1 VDVLTTELPRRHH
14 HVTFAVLTA
23 GITAYSLLQSLVTP
37 VLPTIQSELH
47 TSQSTVTWVLTAYLL
62 SASVFT
68 PIMGRVGDMIGKKR
82 VFVAALIALSLG
94 ALLAALAPNII
105 VLIIARVIQG
115 IGGGVLPLAFGII
128 RDEFPREK
136 VSGAVGTIAS
146 LTAAGAGA
154 GVVLA
159 GPIVNALDYRWLFWL
174 PMILTAASAVAAYLL
189 VPESPSRTP
198 GRISLLPAV
207 LMSGWLVALLVAFS
221 KAPDWG
227 WGSGKVIVLLV
238 VAFGVALAWIQVE
251 KRSARPL
258 IDMTMM
264 RLPVVWTNNLIA
276 LLLGV
281 AMYAF
286 FAFVP
291 EFVQTPSST
300 GYGFGASVTRSGLIV
315 LPQTL
320 TMFLAGLITAR
331 LARRIGGRAVVML
344 GLLVSLGAM
353 ALLTFAHSESGELY
367 LATAIMGVGF
377 GFAFSA
383 MSSLIVS
390 AVPPAQTG
398 VASGMNANI
407 RTVGGSIGAALMAS
421 VVTADLRPDGL
432 PEEAGYTH
440 GFAMLGVALVIAAFA
455 VLLMPRGRGRSTSI
469 AEHGP
474 ASAGPGTDTASRATA
489 NQAE

>member
-1 VDVLTTELPRRHH
+1 MTTEVGRPHH

-23 GITAYSLLQSLVTP
+23 GITAYSLLQSLISP
-37 VLPTIQSELH
+37 ALPTLQSELH
-47 TSQSTVTWVLTAYLL
+47 TSQSTVTWVVTVYMLTA
-62 SASVFT
+62 AIFT

-94 ALLAALAPNII
+94 ALLAALATDIT
-105 VLIIARVIQG
+105 VLIIARAIQG
-115 IGGGVLPLAFGII
+115 IGGGVLPLAFGIV
-128 RDEFPREK
+128 RDEYPREK
-136 VSGAVGTIAS
+136 VSGAVGAIAS
-146 LTAAGAGA
+146 LSAAGAGA
-154 GVVLA
+154 GAVLA
-159 GPIVNALDYRWLFWL
+159 GPIVNALGYTWLFWL
-174 PMILTAASAVAAYLL
+174 SMILSAASAVAAYFLL
-189 VPESPSRTP
+189 PESPSRTP
-198 GRISLLPAV
+198 GRIGRLPAV

-238 VAFGVALAWIQVE
+238 VAVVVALTWIQVE
-251 KRSARPL
+251 KRSAQPL

-264 RLPVVWTNNLIA
+264 RKRAVWTNNLIA
-276 LLLGV
+276 LLLGM
-281 AMYAF
+281 AMYSL

-291 EFVQTPSST
+291 AFVQTPTSA
-300 GYGFGASVTRSGLIV
+300 GYGFGASVTESGLIL
-315 LPQTL
+315 LPRPV
-320 TMFLAGLITAR
+320 TMVLAGMISDR

-344 GLLVSLGAM
+344 GLLISLVSVG
-353 ALLTFAHSESGELY
+353 LLTFAHGEKWELY

-383 MSSLIVS
+383 TASLIVG

-407 RTVGGSIGAALMAS
+407 RTVGGSIGTALMAGF
-421 VVTADLRPDGL
+421 VTADLRPDGL

-440 GFAMLGVALVIAAFA
+440 GFGMLGVALVIAAFA
-455 VLLMPRGRGRSTSI
+455 VLLMPRIRSTSI

-474 ASAGPGTDTASRATA
+474 ADTEPGRHPARSANAHRSGCR
-489 NQAE
+489 

>member
-1 VDVLTTELPRRHH
+1 MTTEAGRPHH
-14 HVTFAVLTA
+14 HITFAVLTA
-23 GITAYSLLQSLVTP
+23 GIVTYSLLQSLVTP

-47 TSQSTVTWVLTAYLL
+47 TGQSTVTWVLTAYLL
-62 SASVFT
+62 SASIFT

-94 ALLAALAPNII
+94 ALLAALATDVT
-105 VLIIARVIQG
+105 VLIIARAIQG
-115 IGGGVLPLAFGII
+115 IGGGVLPLAFGIV

-136 VSGAVGTIAS
+136 VSGAVGAIAS
-146 LTAAGAGA
+146 LTAAGGGA
-154 GVVLA
+154 GIVLA
-159 GPIVNALDYRWLFWL
+159 GPIVGTLGYTWLFWL
-174 PMILTAASAVAAYLL
+174 PMILTAASAVAAYFLL
-189 VPESPSRTP
+189 PESADRSP
-198 GRISLLPAV
+198 GRIGWLPAL

-238 VAFGVALAWIQVE
+238 VAVVVALAWIRVE
-251 KRSARPL
+251 KRSAQPL

-264 RLPVVWTNNLIA
+264 RRPAVWTNNLIA
-276 LLLGV
+276 LLVGV
-281 AMYAF
+281 AMYAL

-291 EFVQTPSST
+291 VFVQTPASA
-300 GYGFGASVTRSGLIV
+300 GYGFGASVTQSGLMV
-315 LPQTL
+315 LPQPIS
-320 TMFLAGLITAR
+320 MFLAGMITGG
-331 LARRIGGRAVVML
+331 LSRRIGERAVVML
-344 GLLVSLGAM
+344 GLLVSLASV
-353 ALLTFAHSESGELY
+353 ALLTFARSEEWELY
-367 LATAIMGVGF
+367 LATTIMGAGF

-407 RTVGGSIGAALMAS
+407 RTVGGSIGTALMAG

-440 GFAMLGVALVIAAFA
+440 GFGMLGVALVMAAFA
-455 VLLMPRGRGRSTSI
+455 VLLVPRGRGIST
-469 AEHGP
+469 
-474 ASAGPGTDTASRATA
+474 AGQGTGTATA
-489 NQAE
+489 G